1 MFPILQ
7 SAVQAGAFLGI
18 WEVYAGADL
27 PASGDIHARA
37 PGVHIAGRRGC
48 AKESI
53 SIDYFLAGLGLILDR
68 SGTGVCM

>member
-1 MFPILQ
+1 MVPILQ

-27 PASGDIHARA
+27 PASGGYPRSCT
-37 PGVHIAGRRGC
+37 GVHIAGHRGC

-68 SGTGVCM
+68 SGTDVCM